1 MLLKDLIKKLNKNGE
16 IKVSPL
22 VYVMNGYVTLSTT
35 DVTIEFDS
43 ENNDFEIIRSDF
55 TQKVTTID
63 KEFLVTNKLFSINDE
78 IDNKKVTFKMLN
90 NYLEDEIVDVTFIGF
105 TKKENIKFYKG
116 IGTINF
122 ICNGDN
128 DKIRT
133 ISLIVKSA
141 KNIPTGRLLPFN

>member
-22 VYVMNGYVTLSTT
+22 VYVMKGNVTLSTT

-63 KEFLVTNKLFSINDE
+63 KEFLVTNKLFSLNDE
-78 IDNKKVTFKMLN
+78 IDNKKMTLKMLS
-90 NYLEDEIVDVTFIGF
+90 NYLDNEIVDVTFVAF
-105 TKKENIKFYKG
+105 TEKENIKFYKG

-122 ICNGDN
+122 ICDGDN
-128 DKIRT
+128 EIRT
-133 ISLIVKSA
+133 ISLIVKSS
-141 KNIPTGRLLPFN
+141 KSIPTGRLLPFN